1 MAANSVTGQVAAGT
15 IDGFLRDDTGDGT
28 LGLPD
33 YSLKPYTY
41 SQMLGEETSSPQWF
55 VDQYR
60 NARFAGFKG
69 SPDGYGALR
78 DTGGVRGSASISV
91 IPQSTGTITA
101 SPDGS
106 RAPDYTWAPRDFAF
120 SVRHPGTIWVQSSAA
135 RTYVAFT
142 QANNTIGIRQTIPGA
157 GNAVG
162 PWDAEKADSAA
173 ITLPTAIKP
182 WDGNPHSYTLSTFGQ
197 NVFCLIDNCIGF
209 PFRTPRAYKRNVNG
223 TTNTAVFSDMSA
235 SGSFMGADF
244 RGTDTALYQWDALQP
259 ASGEFF
265 LHDMGAT
272 AVQAAPSTTYTPT
285 TTPSGETWSL
295 SGTVTA
301 SKDGVLLAANAT
313 ASFNVD
319 WQYGVL
325 CTRWGTAT
333 AEGGLVWRKVDANN
347 YYQVT
352 STGIWSCISGTLS
365 KFHTFTTPLVSGDH
379 VAVRNWAGQIRVYV
393 NGVSQAFYLVTTLAN
408 GKGVGF
414 RSPAAGTSQWRYI
427 HYQPLVTDPVMPT
440 S

>member
-1 MAANSVTGQVAAGT
+1 MAANSVTGQVSAGI
-15 IDGFLRDDTGDGT
+15 IDGYLRDNKGDGT

-33 YSLKPYTY
+33 YSLTPYTY
-41 SQMLGEETSSPQWF
+41 AQMLGEQVSSPQWF
-55 VDQYR
+55 IDQFR
-60 NARFAGFKG
+60 FARFAGFKG

-78 DTGGVRGSASISV
+78 DTGGARGAASISV

-106 RAPDYTWAPRDFAF
+106 RAPEYTWGPRDFAF
-120 SVRHPGTIWVQSSAA
+120 AVRHPGTLWTSASAA
-135 RTYVAFT
+135 RTYVALT
-142 QANNTIGIRQTIPGA
+142 QGANSIGIRQTIPGA
-157 GNAVG
+157 GNAAG
-162 PWDAEKADSAA
+162 PWDAEKADSIAV
-173 ITLPTAIKP
+173 TLPTAINP

-197 NVFCLIDNCIGF
+197 NVFCLIDNVFGV
-209 PFRTPRAYKRNVNG
+209 PFRSPRAYKRSADG
-223 TTNTAVFSDMSA
+223 TPVTSTFADMPST
-235 SGSFMGADF
+235 GSYMGVDF

-259 ASGEFF
+259 ASGDFF
-265 LHDMGAT
+265 LYDMGAT
-272 AVQAAPSTTYTPT
+272 IVQPAPTTTYTPT

-295 SGTVTA
+295 SGTVTG

-333 AEGGLVWRKVDANN
+333 AEGGLVWRKVDAAN

-352 STGIWSCISGTLS
+352 STGIYSCVGGSLG
-365 KFHTFTTPLVSGDH
+365 KFHTFTTPLVAGDH
-379 VAVRNWAGQIRVYV
+379 VAVRNWADKIRVYV
-393 NGVSQAFYLVTTLAN
+393 NGVSQAYYLATSHAT

-414 RSPAAGTSQWRYI
+414 RSPSTGTSQWRYL
-427 HYQPLVTDPVMPT
+427 HFQPLVSDPVMPT